1 MREERKCCIWVKSLI
16 FKITYFISWHIRV
29 CVRGR
34 GQFAHSPFC
43 LQNNHIP
50 IERGASS

>member
-16 FKITYFISWHIRV
+16 FKMAYFISWHIRGYV
-29 CVRGR
+29 QGR

-43 LQNNHIP
+43 LQNNHIHK
-50 IERGASS
+50 ERRASS